1 MVHGVD
7 RREFLAASVAAG
19 VAAAV
24 ASRGTARE
32 DGAKLPFKISLA
44 QWSLHRAFGRRGK
57 ATLDPL
63 NFAQIAHAEYGIDAV
78 EYVNQFYAA
87 KKKDDG
93 YLKQLKQVAD
103 DHGVRSVLIMCD
115 GEGALGDADEKKRA
129 TAVDNHKRW
138 VEWAKFLGCHSIR
151 VNAQSSGSYDEQIE
165 RAADGLRK
173 LTEFGKTMAITVIVE
188 NHGGLSSNGE
198 WLAKTIKAVG
208 MPECGTLPDFGNFNV
223 GKNPH
228 GVGEVYDR
236 YKGVDEMMPFAKGV
250 SAKTHDFDDKGNE
263 THTDYRKMMEIV
275 VKKHKYSGYVGIE
288 YEGDKATE
296 PEGIRA
302 TLKLLEAI
310 RAEMAKA

>member
-1 MVHGVD
+1 MIHGVD
-7 RREFLAASVAAG
+7 RREFLTAAVAAG
-19 VAAAV
+19 VVAATAKW
-24 ASRGTARE
+24 SSARE
-32 DGAKLPFKISLA
+32 DKEQPFKISLA
-44 QWSLHRAFGRRGK
+44 QWSLHKAFGLGAK

-63 NFAQIAHAEYGIDAV
+63 MFAGIAHTDYGINAV

-115 GEGALGDADEKKRA
+115 GEGALGDADTAKRA

-151 VNAQSSGSYDEQIE
+151 VNAQSSGTYDEQIE

-173 LTEFGKTMAITVIVE
+173 LTEFGKTMAISVIVE

-223 GKNPH
+223 GKNSH

-250 SAKTHDFDDKGNE
+250 SAKTHDFDDQGNE
-263 THTDYRKMMEIV
+263 THTDYRKMMDIV

-288 YEGDKATE
+288 YEGGKMTE

-310 RAEMAKA
+310 RVELAKA